1 MAARIFDSY
10 RWADDPTSKRASGLK
25 EQKALEALLP
35 DLWSDY
41 QGLYK
46 DYQTKYKATDLAWGK
61 LNPEYEYQKSR
72 ETPDWTKYKSLSSAY
87 DKVGAISDA
96 ADRKAKAAFSKY
108 EESVGKQVFSPE
120 EFDERYG
127 AEGTGKGQWNYTN
140 PEGTFTRS
148 GDLWKNIATGKLRNP
163 DSFRNLDGT
172 PVLERQDL
180 EGEKADAEQQERI
193 EKETWGIVRDKKK
206 PTGGPTLAERL
217 RSLTNLQRTGPGIA
231 TETPEFANAVAMAD
245 PLSNLP
251 SGVEEDMLKGGKT
264 SSPLGDLA
272 ILGATGAAV
281 KGLPALAGSAVK
293 AGTNLLKN
301 EVAKMTVTDAAF
313 KKGLLPELTRSG
325 VKNWQH
331 LRPFKAFTPQLLK
344 TGPTPAAAVGSALTI
359 EGAGAPAAKGSSWDQ
374 YLQRNVMQ
382 IPDISMVDPSTYSGG
397 SGMYGHYDIGDGI
410 SRSGQQI
417 QNMRNKR
424 IGSPKTLKLL
434 DKFQIPG
441 V

>member
-25 EQKALEALLP
+25 EQKALEALVP

-46 DYQTKYKATDLAWGK
+46 DYQTKYKSYEKTWSK
-61 LNPEYEYQKSR
+61 LWPEYNYQKSR
-72 ETPDWTKYKSLSSAY
+72 ETPDWTKYKSLSSAS
-87 DKVGAISDA
+87 DKAIAISNA
-96 ADRKAKAAFSKY
+96 AERKVKAALSKH

-206 PTGGPTLAERL
+206 PAGGQTLAERL
-217 RSLTNLQRTGPGIA
+217 RSL
-231 TETPEFANAVAMAD
+231 NAVAMAD
-245 PLSNLP
+245 PLPHPSKDTPQRPNPNAPPSSPYEPGKSPVPSRDDRFMVNNNEMKIAESTAAGSYGGYFEVSPKRGFISPEQGRRMLANPKNFNATPGELRIIRENLP
-251 SGVEEDMLKGGKT
+251 QASIKGTKT
-264 SSPLGDLA
+264 
-272 ILGATGAAV
+272 
-281 KGLPALAGSAVK
+281 K
-293 AGTNLLKN
+293 
-301 EVAKMTVTDAAF
+301 
-313 KKGLLPELTRSG
+313 
-325 VKNWQH
+325 
-331 LRPFKAFTPQLLK
+331 
-344 TGPTPAAAVGSALTI
+344 
-359 EGAGAPAAKGSSWDQ
+359 AKGSSWDQ
-374 YLQRNVMQ
+374 YLQRNVLQ
-382 IPDISMVDPSTYSGG
+382 IPDIAQGKQLYGKVDSINAFPNLPTKDEFRRPNESYDDWGKRTN
-397 SGMYGHYDIGDGI
+397 YGRG
-410 SRSGQQI
+410 
-417 QNMRNKR
+417 
-424 IGSPKTLKLL
+424 L
-434 DKFQIPG
+434 

>member
-25 EQKALEALLP
+25 EQKALEALVP

-46 DYQTKYKATDLAWGK
+46 DYQTKYKSYEKAWSK
-61 LNPEYEYQKSR
+61 LWPEYNYQKSR
-72 ETPDWTKYKSLSSAY
+72 ETPDWTKYKSLSSAS
-87 DKVGAISDA
+87 DKAIAISNA
-96 ADRKAKAAFSKY
+96 AERKVKAALSKH

-206 PTGGPTLAERL
+206 PAGGQTLAERL
-217 RSLTNLQRTGPGIA
+217 RSL
-231 TETPEFANAVAMAD
+231 NAVAMAD
-245 PLSNLP
+245 PLPHPSKDTPQRPNPNAPPSSPYEPGKSPVPSRDDRFMVNNNEMKIAESTAAGSYGGYFEVSPKRGFISPEQGRRMLANPKNFNATPGELRIIRENLP
-251 SGVEEDMLKGGKT
+251 QASIKGTKT
-264 SSPLGDLA
+264 
-272 ILGATGAAV
+272 
-281 KGLPALAGSAVK
+281 K
-293 AGTNLLKN
+293 
-301 EVAKMTVTDAAF
+301 
-313 KKGLLPELTRSG
+313 
-325 VKNWQH
+325 
-331 LRPFKAFTPQLLK
+331 
-344 TGPTPAAAVGSALTI
+344 
-359 EGAGAPAAKGSSWDQ
+359 AKGSSWDQ
-374 YLQRNVMQ
+374 YLQRNVLQ
-382 IPDISMVDPSTYSGG
+382 IPDIAQGKQLYGKVDSINAFPNLPTKDEFRRPNESYDDWGKRTN
-397 SGMYGHYDIGDGI
+397 YGRG
-410 SRSGQQI
+410 
-417 QNMRNKR
+417 
-424 IGSPKTLKLL
+424 L
-434 DKFQIPG
+434 